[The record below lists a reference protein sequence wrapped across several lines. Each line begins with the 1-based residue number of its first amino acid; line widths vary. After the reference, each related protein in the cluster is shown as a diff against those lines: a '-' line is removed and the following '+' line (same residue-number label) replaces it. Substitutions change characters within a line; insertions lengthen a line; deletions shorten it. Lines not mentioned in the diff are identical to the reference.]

1 MGILYYGNTLFLV
14 MILAKSIAILLINQ
28 KIQSVD
34 TIVETKITDLEIRI
48 THQEAAI
55 EEMNGVLLKQ
65 HQLIE
70 SLRAEL
76 VMLQRQLR
84 DMGTGNDADVSQEPP
99 PPHY

>member
-1 MGILYYGNTLFLV
+1 M
-14 MILAKSIAILLINQ
+14 
-28 KIQSVD
+28 
-34 TIVETKITDLEIRI
+34 EEKITDLEIRL

-76 VMLQRQLR
+76 ATLQRQLI
-84 DMGTGNDADVSQEPP
+84 DMGTSNVGDVSQEPP